1 MALVTTTNFSILLN
15 GAPSRTFTP
24 SRGLIQG
31 NPLSPFLFILMME
44 GLGKAIKMAN
54 VEGQIQGIK
63 LTLDGAANTH
73 QQFVDDT
80 MLQGI
85 PTVKEAR
92 EIKHILN
99 DFAMA
104 ASTEVSLNK
113 SKVFFFN
120 TNIGIQKNI
129 TRILGFQREQLPSKY
144 LSIPL
149 TDKPLRCLVL
159 TQAVLQTIP
168 IFMFST
174 LPNPKG
180 IKQQTRSIQRDFLWG
195 RGEEKK
201 KWALV
206 AWDKKCKPKSHGVL
220 GLHDPETLSRVSGAK
235 LWWRWIK
242 DSTAPWA
249 KLWKQK
255 YAKYWEEKDQIRMSG
270 QIRGSHIW
278 NLV

>member
-24 SRGLIQG
+24 SRGLIHG
-31 NPLSPFLFILMME
+31 DPLSPFLFVLMME
-44 GLGKAIKMAN
+44 GLGRAIKMESD
-54 VEGQIQGIK
+54 EGRIYCIK
-63 LTLDGAANTH
+63 LTSDGVANTH

-92 EIKHILN
+92 AIKNILN

-104 ASTEVSLNK
+104 IGTEVSLNK

-120 TNIGIQKNI
+120 TNIFIQRNI

-144 LSIPL
+144 LGIPL
-149 TDKPLRCLVL
+149 TDKPLSKKVWEPILNK
-159 TQAVLQTIP
+159 LQDNVRKWT
-168 IFMFST
+168 
-174 LPNPKG
+174 
-180 IKQQTRSIQRDFLWG
+180 W
-195 RGEEKK
+195 EEKK

-206 AWDKKCKPKSHGVL
+206 VWDKLCKPKSHGSL
-220 GLHDPETLSRVSGAK
+220 GLHDPETLSKVSGAK

-242 DSTAPWA
+242 ELNAPWA

-255 YAKYWEEKDQIRMSG
+255 YAKYWQEKDHIRMSG
-270 QIRGSHIW
+270 KIRGSHIW
-278 NLV
+278 NLAWENKSIVQQHYF